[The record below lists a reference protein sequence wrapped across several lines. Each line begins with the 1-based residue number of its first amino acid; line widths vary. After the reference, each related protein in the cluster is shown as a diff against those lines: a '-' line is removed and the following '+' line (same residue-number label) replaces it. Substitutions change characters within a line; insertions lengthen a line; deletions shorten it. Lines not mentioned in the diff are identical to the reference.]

1 MRLNINFFND
11 ETKKELGDDGALMKE
26 HAKLM
31 KVISSAG
38 EIIGRKKLQKMI
50 YIAKKIDLPFYEKY
64 NFHFYGPYSEELT
77 LRIEELCN
85 LGFLE
90 EVHEK
95 KGGYFQYR
103 YSLTDTGSEFLGH
116 YDLDM
121 PQFKECIL
129 NLNEQSS
136 RFLELVSTV
145 LYFEGLTEEE
155 VKEKVFTLKSKQR
168 YTEEEI
174 ADAYDYIKSI
184 KNLVKNE
191 AVKN

>member
-1 MRLNINFFND
+1 M
-11 ETKKELGDDGALMKE
+11 MKE

-50 YIAKKIDLPFYEKY
+50 YIAKKVNLPFYEKY

-85 LGFLE
+85 LGFLHE
-90 EVHEK
+90 IHEK

-103 YSLTDTGSEFLGH
+103 YSLTENGTEFLGH
-116 YDLDM
+116 YDVEM
-121 PQFKECIL
+121 PPLKECIL
-129 NLNEQSS
+129 DLNEQSS

-145 LYFEGLTEEE
+145 LYFEGLDQEE

-174 ADAYDYIKSI
+174 LEAYSYIEKI
-184 KNLVKNE
+184 KGLVAE
-191 AVKN
+191 EPAEH